1 MTVLNELEK
10 EKAERQRV
18 YDEIYETLLKDMN
31 KETLEPK
38 VSAKPSSKPSSKT
51 STLSRTGHNRV
62 PSFSMGGI
70 RHYAKVKCVLVGDGG
85 TGKTSIIHYFM
96 HREKQQSYIP
106 TVFDNRAI
114 EVVQGNTHVTVNF
127 WDTAGQDSYDKL
139 RPLSYADSHVAL
151 LVFSVTSQ
159 TTLNNI
165 LAKWHP
171 EFRHYCRKVPF
182 ILVGNKTDPMEDQ
195 QVSCNLILPYELVV
209 LDLWFWEILRLLV
222 ELWCNWF
229 PGIQC
234 FPWPVCVC
242 CLIIWVY
249 YLWSS
254 CSTEQTIAPLTQSNK
269 IVLILYFNN

>member
-1 MTVLNELEK
+1 MQTELKRQSQNFESNEKYKRTVTVLNELEK

-18 YDEIYETLLKDMN
+18 YDQIYETLLKDMN
-31 KETLEPK
+31 KEEREPK
-38 VSAKPSSKPSSKT
+38 VSAKLSAKPSSSKT
-51 STLSRTGHNRV
+51 STLSRTSHNRV

-70 RHYAKVKCVLVGDGG
+70 RNYAKVKCVLVGDGG

-114 EVVQGNTHVTVNF
+114 DIIHGNTQVTLNF
-127 WDTAGQDSYDKL
+127 WDTAGQDAYDKL

-159 TTLNNI
+159 TSLNNI

-171 EFRHYCRKVPF
+171 ELRHYCRKVPF

-195 QVSCNLILPYELVV
+195 QVCYNLDFLYSQFNDYCPMFIETNIVYLAGTQL
-209 LDLWFWEILRLLV
+209 
-222 ELWCNWF
+222 
-229 PGIQC
+229 IQ
-234 FPWPVCVC
+234 FQ
-242 CLIIWVY
+242 IHQ
-249 YLWSS
+249 SS
-254 CSTEQTIAPLTQSNK
+254 NYSFVICSLTLN
-269 IVLILYFNN
+269 